1 MSRYSLSQDSK
12 NKNVII
18 FDFDG
23 VLADS
28 FDYFYSLIRDGMKHI
43 GLSFTKEQYRE
54 LFVGNVHQGFKDFI
68 NNDQKYLAFSE
79 FRKANYDKYYY
90 DEGKGV
96 KLFSEAPA
104 FIKKIGKK
112 YILTIASSGKQENIR
127 NLLRKGVVENL
138 FDMILAD
145 SSHSKKGMIKEV
157 LNRFKVAPGQSFLIT
172 DTVGDI
178 KVAKECGLKTIA
190 VTWGF
195 HPKQLLMEAHP
206 DHIAT
211 DFNSLTKYLFSI

>member
-1 MSRYSLSQDSK
+1 MSQYSLSQDSK

-28 FDYFYSLIRDGMKHI
+28 FDYLYSLNRDGMGHI

-90 DEGKGV
+90 GEGKGV
-96 KLFSEAPA
+96 KLFSEAPT

-112 YILTIASSGKQENIR
+112 YILTIASSGKQENIKD
-127 NLLRKGVVENL
+127 LLKKGGVENS
-138 FDMILAD
+138 FDLILAD
-145 SSHSKKGMIKEV
+145 SSHSKEGMIKEI
-157 LNRFKVAPGQSFLIT
+157 LNKYQATPGQAFFVT

-178 KVAKECGLKTIA
+178 KEAKKHGLKTIA

-195 HPKQLLMEAHP
+195 HSKRRILEAHP
-206 DHIAT
+206 DHVAT
-211 DFNSLTKYLFSI
+211 DFNSLAEAIDKF

>member
-1 MSRYSLSQDSK
+1 MSQYSLSQDSK

-28 FDYFYSLIRDGMKHI
+28 FDYLYSLNRDGMGHI

-90 DEGKGV
+90 GEGKGV
-96 KLFSEAPA
+96 KLFSEAPT

-112 YILTIASSGKQENIR
+112 YILTIASSGKQENIKD
-127 NLLRKGVVENL
+127 LLNKYQ
-138 FDMILAD
+138 AT
-145 SSHSKKGMIKEV
+145 
-157 LNRFKVAPGQSFLIT
+157 PGQAFFVT

-178 KVAKECGLKTIA
+178 KEAKKHGLKAIA

-195 HPKQLLMEAHP
+195 HSKRRILEDHP
-206 DHIAT
+206 DHVAT
-211 DFNSLTKYLFSI
+211 DFNSLAEAIDKF

>member
-1 MSRYSLSQDSK
+1 MLTK
-12 NKNVII
+12 KLII

-28 FDYFYSLIRDGMKHI
+28 FGCLYSLIRSGMKHI
-43 GLSFTKEQYRE
+43 GLSFTKERYQE

-112 YILTIASSGKQENIR
+112 YILTIASSGKQENIKD
-127 NLLRKGVVENL
+127 LLKKGGVENS
-138 FDMILAD
+138 FDLILA
-145 SSHSKKGMIKEV
+145 
-157 LNRFKVAPGQSFLIT
+157 A
-172 DTVGDI
+172 
-178 KVAKECGLKTIA
+178 
-190 VTWGF
+190 
-195 HPKQLLMEAHP
+195 
-206 DHIAT
+206 
-211 DFNSLTKYLFSI
+211 